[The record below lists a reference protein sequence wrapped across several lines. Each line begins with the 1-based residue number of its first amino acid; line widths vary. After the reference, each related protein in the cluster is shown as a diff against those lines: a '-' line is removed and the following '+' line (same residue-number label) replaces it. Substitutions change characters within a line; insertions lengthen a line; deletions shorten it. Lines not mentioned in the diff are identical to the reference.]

1 MWSLGSMPRWI
12 TDDSKYLQ
20 DQDSVRETRTGASS
34 GGWRLGDDA
43 SAARGAGQPLR
54 ALPVRR
60 QRGSSAAGP
69 MHPPYQPSSRGAQ
82 HHVAGAVDLHLLPH
96 GLEAPLRAGRQAWAE
111 TRERR
116 QSMRALRP
124 AASLSSRQ
132 QQEAGCSNAGGTP
145 AFLALPLALTL
156 GISVTGSVAFTIAQ
170 LRQAGVSVWSVQSGK
185 LAPMAGWRVHPAAPP
200 PRPAAAA
207 AQRAS
212 ERTTLGFLR

>member
-1 MWSLGSMPRWI
+1 MC
-12 TDDSKYLQ
+12 
-20 DQDSVRETRTGASS
+20 VRPGQVPAAAA
-34 GGWRLGDDA
+34 GGWVMTHPPPVALASPCVPCQYGGSVARPLLGPCTPPT
-43 SAARGAGQPLR
+43 SPPHVARSIM
-54 ALPVRR
+54 LPVR
-60 QRGSSAAGP
+60 SICTFCPTA
-69 MHPPYQPSSRGAQ
+69 
-82 HHVAGAVDLHLLPH
+82 LKPH
-96 GLEAPLRAGRQAWAE
+96 CGRAGR
-111 TRERR
+111 RGRR
-116 QSMRALRP
+116 PGSAVNQCVPRTLLP
-124 AASLSSRQ
+124 ASSRQ